1 MAVKNRYI
9 NSDKTSINKDKNTCK
24 KQVCNHQEISWL

>member
-1 MAVKNRYI
+1 MALKNRYI

-24 KQVCNHQEISWL
+24 KQVYNHQEISWL